1 LGVDNTCLFFR
12 DFEAYFTILSSGKTQ
27 ARTVADNT
35 EKDKLIE
42 ALLQERDEMY
52 LELSRLREIDK
63 GALDKAEAAL
73 TKKAEKIKKKDEQ
86 IERLKEQLK
95 HQEERANKL
104 SDQLAWYRRKFW
116 KSTSEKYIPEDPD
129 QRKIDFDGLDVLP
142 QEKEVMEEAEK
153 EIISY
158 ERKKPENKKK
168 PVRLPLPEHLRREIQ
183 LIEPEGIDEN
193 WVCIGQEKTEILEH
207 KPGEIYVLQIIR
219 PKYVLKKEL
228 QTEQEQ
234 SEGEG
239 IDERKNVKIA
249 TLPLLPLPRSNAG
262 SSLLSEL
269 LLGKYM
275 HHLPFHR
282 QIAMFKQVGMTLPA
296 STVNGW
302 FSGSSDLLRALY
314 YRLRELVLATDYIQV
329 DESTVPVIDNKKKRT
344 VKAYLW
350 VVRSVMDKMV
360 FFHYD
365 KGSRAQ
371 KVVVELLHNFQGAVQ
386 TDGYEAYSI
395 YEHKAGVL
403 LLGCWAHARRKFT
416 EALKEDKAGAEY
428 ALEQI
433 GMLYKVES
441 MASDQ
446 DMDYEQRAELRQR
459 LAYPVQTAFE
469 KWIVSYYPKAI
480 PKGRMY
486 KALTYTYNL
495 FHRLSRY
502 HIDGRYQIDNNMV
515 ENAIRPLA
523 LGRKNYM
530 FCGNHDAAENAAI
543 MYSLFGC
550 CKTSDVN
557 PREWLTDV
565 LTRIPEY
572 NSNYDLDLA
581 DLLPHNWKLSKNVQ
595 ENPTKLN

>member
-1 LGVDNTCLFFR
+1 MPSR
-12 DFEAYFTILSSGKTQ
+12 KTQ
-27 ARTVADNT
+27 ALTVADNQ

-52 LELSRLREIDK
+52 IELSRLRETDN
-63 GALDKAEAAL
+63 GALEKAEA
-73 TKKAEKIKKKDEQ
+73 TI
-86 IERLKEQLK
+86 KEQADQIKQLT
-95 HQEERANKL
+95 
-104 SDQLAWYRRKFW
+104 DQLAWYRRKLW
-116 KSTSEKYIPEDPD
+116 KSTSEKYIPEDPN

-142 QEKEVMEEAEK
+142 EEQKVMEKAAK

-158 ERKKPENKKK
+158 ERKKPDNKKK
-168 PVRLPLPEHLRREIQ
+168 PVRIPLPDDLRRETEV
-183 LIEPEGIDEN
+183 IEPEGIDEN
-193 WVCIGQEKTEILEH
+193 WERIGQEVTEILEH
-207 KPGEIYVLQIIR
+207 KPGELYVRQIIR

-228 QTEQEQ
+228 QVAQEQ
-234 SEGEG
+234 SENEQEENAC
-239 IDERKNVKIA
+239 IKIA
-249 TLPLLPLPRSNAG
+249 NLPMLPLPRSNAG
-262 SSLLSEL
+262 ASLLAEL
-269 LLGKYM
+269 LMDKFM

-282 QIAMFKQVGMTLPA
+282 QIAMFKQVGVSLSA

-302 FSGSSDLLRALY
+302 FNASSDLLRALY

-329 DESTVPVIDNKKKRT
+329 DESTVPVIDNKKKRA

-350 VVRSVMDKMV
+350 VVRSVMDKLV

-371 KVVVELLHNFQGAVQ
+371 KVVIELLHNFKGAVQ
-386 TDGYEAYSI
+386 TDGYDAYSI
-395 YEHKAGVL
+395 YEHKKDVL

-416 EALKEDKAGAEY
+416 EALKEDKTGAEY

-433 GMLYKVES
+433 GMLYKVEA

-446 DMDYEQRAELRQR
+446 DMNYEQRAELRQR
-459 LAYPVQTAFE
+459 LAYPIQTAFE
-469 KWIVSYYPKAI
+469 KWIVNYYPKAI
-480 PKGRMY
+480 AKGRMH
-486 KALTYTYNL
+486 KALSYTYNL

-502 HIDGRYQIDNNMV
+502 HLDGRYQIDNNQV

-543 MYSLFGC
+543 MYSLLGS
-550 CKTSDVN
+550 CKACDVN

-581 DLLPHNWKLSKNVQ
+581 DLLPHNWQESKKVR
-595 ENPTKLN
+595 